1 MNKLLKIFFALF
13 VLNGCAY
20 EPLLIKKNYDFYFL
34 EVKSEGEKKINR
46 IIKQKFKERTNIE
59 SVKNY
64 QIFFV
69 SKLNKD
75 IVSSNKKGDPTIY
88 KISINLN
95 YNLKKDNNV
104 VFKNEI
110 LKQSTFNNIDDKFE
124 LLKNEENIIENL
136 SEKIA
141 EDILIS
147 MASLTK

>member
-1 MNKLLKIFFALF
+1 MNKLLKIFFTFF
-13 VLNGCAY
+13 VLSGCAY
-20 EPLLIKKNYDFYFL
+20 EPLLINKNYDFYFAK
-34 EVKSEGEKKINR
+34 VKSEGEKKINK
-46 IIKQKFKERTNIE
+46 IIKQRLEERTNID
-59 SVKNY
+59 SVKYY

-75 IVSSNKKGDPTIY
+75 IVASNKKGDPTIY
-88 KISINLN
+88 KITINLN
-95 YNLKKDNNV
+95 YNLKKDNNII
-104 VFKNEI
+104 FENEI

-124 LLKNEENIIENL
+124 LLKYEENIIENL

>member
-46 IIKQKFKERTNIE
+46 IIKQRFKERTNIE

-75 IVSSNKKGDPTIY
+75 IVSSNKI
-88 KISINLN
+88 
-95 YNLKKDNNV
+95 
-104 VFKNEI
+104 
-110 LKQSTFNNIDDKFE
+110 
-124 LLKNEENIIENL
+124 
-136 SEKIA
+136 
-141 EDILIS
+141 
-147 MASLTK
+147 